1 MSLGQWLVRAYAG
14 ARRSGVTRLPGFST
28 AFRQAYFA
36 YKRWIEDPYCTLLQ
50 RRPDLLG
57 AGHVLDVGANIGYT
71 AQLFAR
77 RLSPG
82 RRVYAFEP
90 ESGNFAQL
98 QRTIRDYRL
107 AERVVAV
114 RAAVGA
120 AAGEI
125 DLWVNPDHH
134 GDHRVLTESLRRS
147 LAPAVACERVP
158 LVSLDG
164 FAELAGISGS
174 ISFVKIDVQG
184 YEQNVCEGME
194 HLLATNP
201 QLRIA
206 LEYSPAQ
213 MSALGGSGEALI
225 GFFRQRGFAT
235 QVIGQDGAL
244 GKPGL
249 EPAAGPLA
257 ARGYIDL
264 LFSRTP
270 LC

>member
-1 MSLGQWLVRAYAG
+1 MNLGQWLVRAYAG
-14 ARRSGVTRLPGFST
+14 ARRSGVTRLPGFSI

-36 YKRWIEDPYCTLLQ
+36 YKRWIEDPYGALLQ

-57 AGHVLDVGANIGYT
+57 DGHVLDVGANIGYT
-71 AQLFAR
+71 AQLFAG
-77 RLSPG
+77 RLAPG
-82 RRVYAFEP
+82 RCVYAFEP
-90 ESGNFAQL
+90 ESSNFAQL
-98 QRTIRDYRL
+98 QKTIRAYRL
-107 AERVVAV
+107 AQRVVAV

-147 LAPAVACERVP
+147 LPEGACEHVP

-164 FAELAGISGS
+164 FAEQAGISES

-194 HLLATNP
+194 HLLTVNP

-213 MSALGGSGEALI
+213 MSALGGSGDALI
-225 GFFRQRGFAT
+225 GFFRQRGFAA

-244 GKPGL
+244 GEPGL